1 MSCYT
6 SPITGQPSVLAQ
18 LLDTNYGPMKR
29 DRIMSYIYSDQ
40 FLKEHGDFRSPIT
53 KIPLDSIGKE
63 PSFEWVESKLINLSA
78 IDEQLPSAEVTFE
91 MLNPQQ
97 KQAYNNTINFLS
109 SPEQL
114 RTLSGYAGT
123 GKTSLT
129 KFIVE
134 DLKRKGINFKLA
146 SPTHRAK
153 EVLQSSTNEPAM
165 TVAKLLGLGPATEL
179 EDFNLVDKIFQ
190 PARPDAM
197 PSGGIVI
204 IDEASMINDD
214 LFDYLTSLA
223 ARKGSKILF
232 IGDDAQ
238 LKPVKQRTISKVFSV
253 EGQDKLTEVMR
264 TSNGNPMPSVVLQP
278 IRDNQNSTRDMFPHT
293 TMLSPFGEG
302 IEFTKDIDTFLEKL
316 SVSVKEMVESGNL
329 MAVRAAAYT
338 NKEVA
343 NLNSYIRAKMFGFG
357 APKFVEGELMMMYE
371 NRFFEVG
378 DWKLPNGIDLLV
390 SKVTRIENKKI
401 KNPITNEYII
411 LSGFKLDL
419 QGAKEKEFRETVF
432 VPDTVPKE
440 YLIALNE
447 LKDRAIKAYSAAD
460 RAAAWKDF
468 FSFDEKVFSINPY
481 YLYNDNVLASPDDF
495 INLLRQNNPS
505 LSSKEIEK
513 ILNQHKFKD
522 RTFNYGYAFTIH
534 KSQGGTYDEVFV
546 NEDDVDIASSFT
558 NPDWQMINS
567 LKYVGFSRSSKKT
580 TVLSKKTDN
589 TNAVIPE
596 TIYEKPT
603 TPPPPP
609 PPLSNLTEDEIEQQY
624 QELEDKLDLSDYPL
638 VSYLK
643 EDYED
648 DSVSLL
654 ENTKYW
660 ISELE
665 KFNSL
670 KSQITEALQAG
681 DNETALNLKKS
692 LDSLT
697 NTGEFNYITSWY
709 EPDREQFRK
718 SSDYIQEKVDVV
730 KGDLESLKERL
741 ENERENLVNS
751 LTAKQTD
758 TELGVY
764 EEFGTYYK
772 FNTSPSGVITGEYR
786 QGKDGE
792 WKPLN
797 NKTAQDKHERFVSP
811 PQAPVQL
818 TITQTTQPFTY
829 SRTSDN
835 SYEVSTA
842 GDKRFSALNA
852 TLKDGRT
859 IEEAYQLDVKGFR
872 AEGNDWKL
880 GKGKKPLRNITPEQ
894 SYEEYKSLWKQWAQ
908 ENPELLEDLRQKA
921 QGKVLT
927 DKFASSPV
935 SQARALAEILNET
948 APQQQT
954 PPPPPPSVQ
963 TTEQIYSQLGDRT
976 QSENIVIRPWG
987 ELKNA
992 TKAITSEGIVSTRI
1006 KGDVGWEEFGNP
1018 FTPSPEGKREGLTVV
1033 NSTKEAVES
1042 YIDFVINSLDPQAQW
1057 IREQLKSGKLKGKPI
1072 LYYKE
1077 LKEPSH
1083 ATALDYLINKYDWN
1097 QPTAQQTVPPPPSTA
1112 PVPTGSTSL
1121 STSKPGIVKPYPGVL
1136 NAPNSGLTLRQ
1147 SNQFLSLLTPQIT
1160 SQAYIENK
1168 AATANHMFSFGLRWA
1183 RNIPNP
1189 GERSEQGK
1197 KLGTPRPNRK
1207 QINSREGMTYGYYET
1222 DQNNN
1227 PLPSIEVLRP
1237 IMNFIQSTIGIDL
1250 THYDA
1255 MLGNIYEEGSFIH
1268 QHRDTTESLSAGK
1281 YPVVVMNLGSNGH
1294 LEYDATP
1301 GSTYGTYKKT
1311 DQLDLTNGGV
1321 YAFGVGGEERFTF
1334 HHRIGNH
1341 LESVNPLPP
1350 ITLPDGRVLKD
1361 YRITLTF
1368 RRASDLTKEM
1378 PVEPTKVD
1386 ITPRDLTNTASS
1398 IPINPLILPDSL
1410 TVTRRSEVTQANID
1424 SMKSTLKLAFVMK
1437 AVQNPKEQFKVP
1449 WQNPSA
1455 DKTVD
1460 NYGFNQSDYARIMD
1474 EIRMEMGDRFPSNL
1488 IFFPAFEFAMNNNP
1502 ERLMKV
1508 YADKIKEFTAGRS
1521 ALRINDLEMAKM
1533 TSKMEISITTPDGT
1547 VVDYFTKKHGSGAQE
1562 AVGSLMLTAFLDL
1575 YNKANGRVS
1584 APHLIGQ
1591 ILLMAKGHSNLAG
1604 PNQSVWTDIV
1614 SSFTFKGDD
1623 AKLGLL
1629 DLLFENLAHLGY
1641 RIDYNSKVALKDY
1654 FFDKKNDPSFMQS
1667 NFEKTLNLED
1677 SRDWERDY
1685 NDYLEDTID
1694 LIEVDDMK
1702 AKTLRDWQ
1710 DSAFERGSKDQ
1721 ATARLKLFIANQ
1733 KLMES
1738 FSVGA
1743 VKYDPTDTTAIDLT
1757 DSLKSV
1763 DTMTLAQARQ
1773 INGKKVMHKQFTPE
1787 YLEKAILAKFPRI
1800 PQKGLFGFP
1809 TIVPFD
1815 TLYEN
1820 TQGVLSSIPGLESN
1834 ISKAVELLRAEEDP
1848 NLTELA
1854 DRLEK
1859 ADGRNQREFI
1869 KVMNMQYNEFYVV
1882 NTNRRAKDNNNYSQS
1897 RVFAAQRYSQDQMII
1912 ERWKQSQV
1920 LAPIIKIRPNGE
1932 RVIDV
1937 DRARV
1942 HAEVIK
1948 ILSKLDRV
1956 DELTDESVIPYAML
1970 LAQEV
1975 NKSPELQQFFSGINL
1990 VELVNEERVRTKL
2003 PKEAQRLQQKVLI
2016 AKMFAEHGIDL
2027 NSKVLDDLAAYYYKD
2042 GTRMDAVSNSLK
2054 NTKMRS
2060 SWIGQFSETE
2070 STGKPNGI
2078 FSAFF
2083 YAAAGMSNSKDI
2095 DSEVTEDL
2103 ENSVIQNNPLYTES
2117 TTTKILAKFAR
2128 KHVDKLFNAVH
2139 TNLEGKQIWD
2149 YSLPTSLS
2157 RAVLDLTTN
2166 HNNYTEKLKAS
2177 VWGNNYYLKES
2188 RLSNLKLGYFE
2199 GLKVDNSQTGT
2210 IRQRMSDREQLL
2222 SSILFYQNQGRDTA
2236 FMVSLT
2242 HSDKTTTP
2250 VFSGIP
2256 KINVVSDEG
2265 GISTDVIE
2273 AFYTIFEG
2281 EWQRILQVQKL
2292 KKDQNTTGSKSMDTS
2307 GQHFLLL
2314 PSLNFESLSDAEKLV
2329 LFDEDG
2335 NVKSFLDETGVEFVK
2350 SKIGNYLNVIFDD
2363 AKAYWESNGI
2373 TTDLLDSTYLAK
2385 AYKTLQGTVA
2395 QKAQMALD
2403 TAIADYA
2410 FNSTLWNMSSAVMLM
2425 GDPAN
2430 TEWKGNVEK
2439 TMAEYTKRLAK
2450 DIAPRQQLMFER
2462 QSYSQL
2468 TVADVEM
2475 KYEYATKFGSN
2486 IQKSKATDAQ
2496 EFTTVREHLDVMRAA
2511 SKISDDM
2518 YKTLI
2523 DKVNKFN
2530 TKEQEDFTP
2539 EELAAMLED
2548 GSGPMQPNKPIY
2560 AGVRFKNGL
2569 VHYDYI
2575 KSSSIPLL
2583 PQFTK
2588 NSELDKVRLLMEG
2601 KVPGVDRF
2609 SRLVFESGSKM
2620 GNSNDPLKLFSAD
2633 GSFLEPTPESLMSN
2647 TRMLDRANFGI
2658 QQEVPFDMDKDEV
2671 NVITQMDKLIVEGI
2685 LGMNNFTIGNQ
2696 LGVSGSQVRAMKEDT
2711 RIKAARIKLRKLY
2724 EKLGVADNTKTIP
2737 ASKVIK
2743 MLIEAARES
2752 EFSPNDIALLE
2763 DTLQTTTDGNEVEV
2777 STYPLFFHSAVERF
2791 EKLIL
2796 AKVKSITEFKMP
2808 GKSYVQ
2814 VSSIGL
2820 IRQNNLSDKAR
2831 LGVVTIGD
2839 FDMSKPLRHMQIDE
2853 VTGEV
2858 IPAQVIMPFNFMID
2872 GKKVDI
2878 REYVIDGKLDLE
2890 RIPRELLQ
2898 LVGARIPNQGH
2909 NSMMAIEIVGFTP
2922 DWMGDAMIVP
2932 SAITGQMGSDF
2943 DVDKLYTY
2951 QRPYMYNNTTG
2962 KFETYQE
2969 TNTNIGSSPEEL
2981 NELENLANQRME
2993 ALGYKKNDDGSFPR
3007 REVRRTIEALAKER
3021 YGDEVPTHLIERGE
3035 KTLEE
3040 LQQDYFNI
3048 HWGVLTH
3055 PEMYTKVMKSLDK
3068 GDLGFDKGAAN
3079 EMFERKSEGPNM
3091 FFSPISQLK
3100 TFQSGK
3106 DAKDLVGMTS
3116 LSSTFDSNLQN
3127 RGLRLGTYIKDTK
3140 SGEVSEV
3147 EDSILLDGINLTR
3160 ISGESLSQGYESK
3173 VNPDGT
3179 PDFSTWYSK
3188 HDNITIDQSGAVDNA
3203 KDRRLDNL
3211 NITMAT
3217 YPAFDAMNKL
3227 HGDTRDGN
3235 RSVSKLFQCALSN
3248 QDILVEYTRE
3258 YRKGNDSL
3266 SEEEEYS
3273 GDLRSTIV
3281 KSLREKYKKLYKELT
3296 GQDATWDDTNA
3307 VNLDMKTLRK
3317 AFKES
3322 QGQEALT
3329 PEYYLTQLKV
3339 LSTFDY
3345 LSSIG
3350 ERLRELQKTLNQD
3363 TNGAGPNLL
3372 YVLQQ
3377 LDNFDNLYKQN
3388 STKLFLNEDTL
3399 VSGQMK
3405 ELFEMTVPVAKNLL
3419 SSVFPV
3425 EAIKSVV
3432 GTVASYQG
3440 KSMSQLS
3447 LKTQKDIVRQMR
3459 SYTVSSSP
3467 AIAIDTTT
3475 ERSRLLYG
3483 TNSIDS
3489 LAKRVERAKMINP
3502 DNTFLKRLDT
3512 KINTVGRG
3520 PDFVSTILQRS
3531 GRMTDNAVIQDFAR
3545 LLQSDDQFLREL
3557 GEDLV
3562 NYGLTLTPQAS
3573 STSIVS
3579 KIPAGV
3585 ILGTDIASQ
3594 LRFEDTVL
3602 KAMGNMPK
3610 GYIDQ
3615 LHQHMPSLATKVSK
3629 GIIKKGLSQYA
3640 IEGREYPEILA
3651 LEVKHLK
3658 ATEKAQLRTFK
3669 PTPIE
3674 EKFAPYL
3681 RFYSKEESRT
3691 ILYKLVSEG
3700 NFLTY
3705 QRIDTLGKKGVVE
3718 YNSSV
3723 QGPVRSLF
3731 PENRAAFDYKGE
3743 EVLRSLEVAAENL
3756 INKTSDPNNA
3766 YSRWGITD
3774 GGQDVLTRGLEQLSA
3789 DNSVPTYLRT
3799 ISQAL
3804 AETAEIT
3811 SDLEARMSMNYAL
3824 NPLTVKTTTS
3834 GGRGSYNAGSNTLSL
3849 RLNADVK
3856 KCAVV
3861 LLHETLHQR
3870 SSALLHALGWVS
3882 RERLK
3887 IQNSG
3892 MSEETFEKL
3901 WQEYQTKS
3909 LEFAKKNPEVYE
3921 KVKELDRLRLQAFEQ
3936 LKAQLIS
3943 QGIDMDAKMQD
3954 IFRDKLDGSKE
3965 DKLLYSLSSMSEFIA
3980 HNLTDS
3986 DMMEFLNTV
3995 ESTTESSFI
4004 DRLID
4009 SFLNFFSEM
4018 INALGINY
4026 NDKSILKECLA
4037 LTYDITGLNNTERL
4051 QGIDENFA
4059 PQSVFADTE
4068 SMANHLQN
4076 TIETV
4081 YNQNVVRTDN
4091 HLGHLLS
4098 IEEKFTPFTGGTEFF
4113 NDTINK
4119 LSRQLQQLDN
4129 TMARPVVTD
4138 EDRKRRDQ
4146 ALLIYNEAKEDYDKL
4161 STSKDELEMM
4171 ETATRQLEWVKN
4183 VVSKPSVHLQ
4193 EVTIAWSIL
4202 DTWGSMSDI
4211 YTTNYIPGDVIN
4223 EIIQNV
4229 GGLATILSKQMLKQS
4244 MYSVIT
4250 AGERQTNIKLTPEDL
4265 GINLKELG
4273 WLEKEV
4279 IALERDMNRA
4289 SQMLTT
4295 FAQYQVQNAQSQF
4308 RDLTNTLKEFKKLV
4322 DPSDYS
4328 KFIQENEEGSVFGLV
4343 QELHPNWFKKTA
4355 GARYQL
4361 KSWLEGMYG
4370 LDMKDPLQRARRL
4383 DGAKAAYNAF
4393 WKDMLATGEVVRIDK
4408 LLDLATGDLRTDPEA
4423 QAEIARL
4430 KAASRENLVDDII
4443 AKSQADYKKYLGLKA
4458 AKEEE
4463 IDNSEKTADFKLT
4476 PAEEIAYMAMSP
4488 ADQLNFKLGTIL
4500 TLTKAM
4506 KEQKKREWEYF
4517 NSPVN
4522 FLNTMPQANVSID
4535 ENLYLQNGRFK
4546 PWFVPKNI
4554 PENFDKKY
4562 DIINNNAN
4570 LKKGYEILKGL
4581 SEQFRSY
4588 LPPTIA
4594 ENLHENFLPIISPEM
4609 MAEASGTLSKLK
4621 QTGVGRTMLNAISSS
4636 RTETMKRDESGI
4648 PISYVNEAPR
4658 VIDSRGKKTKKI
4670 DMSKVSTDL
4679 PRMFEMFG
4687 EMAIHYNAMYPVGE
4701 IMDVAKRLVMEENK
4715 NRAAQGDKGL
4725 PNLVN
4730 LMKFYQDAVVYRK
4743 SKQLEGV
4750 DTTPIYSLNPMK
4762 HYARKTEMAGLVTEL
4777 GKVNEEIILKR
4788 VDEDSDPKNPL
4799 LQRRKELEE
4808 RIKLIQGEARYVTAS
4823 KVGDSMISFQQLKS
4837 MSYNPFSAVSN
4848 LTFGYAATYLHAR
4861 GFRADKDGFTTGD
4874 YTRQQLQQAYSMMKG
4889 NIANSWLKA
4898 FGYSHS
4904 DLSRKISALI
4914 TRANAIE
4921 ALIDTRFGG
4930 SNLTEDA
4937 SNLKKF
4943 LDPTAAQKSGD
4954 WLTKG
4959 AVIVARALNTPVQVT
4974 VNGEVK
4980 TINLFEALNVE
4991 GEWDADKYGENKEW
5005 SSKNPSEQVA
5015 WNKYLFRTRKVML
5028 LIFGNQDKN
5037 IPLSARSS
5045 VWGRLLGQF
5054 RLSWIPEGI
5063 KTRWGANQGYDEIL
5077 ERELEGRYRTMLRMP
5092 GFGLPLI
5099 LKQMTSVVTGQ
5110 DAFEGVKVTYT
5121 ENGIEKTRDI
5131 KDFEKENM
5139 RRNMAGMAYTAL
5151 FASIYYLL
5159 KGAIPD
5165 EEELRKLRRQGK
5177 NPATSSRIAA
5187 NIAYRSFQD
5196 LILYA
5201 SPDMFEQITGNVV
5214 PAWSV
5219 VSDFKKALYA
5229 WYKIASDDKY
5239 EWSDLGLKQTKALPF
5254 ANLINKWEFYASH
5267 DISAAVR

>member
-63 PSFEWVESKLINLSA
+63 PSFEWVESLIINKQDRTTGLTELSQNLLGFLDKLNVSTEFRTELQSASGYNAASLTDLLYKTVLVRNDYKNPGLIKETAYVAYSFLGKKNKIRTDLINSIENFKNYPELYQKYKRQNSKLSDYKIKELIVIDYLADAIQNDFKHPKDSYINREAEYWQLKSDSKIGRALEILLIKFKNFITNLFNVKLSEQELDALVSDLAHDILTKNFRKFGSELSAKDQLTNYEDTVAKDPVAGNIIDKFTDNLKLVLTGSLSARSQGTFYRSTEENLHDLDFTYQGGNDPQVSKFILNVYKQSSLMPYADRPAFLKKKSTELLKTFQNHPVLLGIKKEFPDFKIENAFMNKSDRFTISGSIGEHVIDLFFTLDTDVDSHTPMFQDWEATFIQKLIMGRRKDIKDFANFIPFFTTQGEIAQTRGFRHFTFKPILNNLEELSPEST
-78 IDEQLPSAEVTFE
+78 IEEQLPSAEVTFE
-91 MLNPQQ
+91 MLNSQQ

-123 GKTSLT
+123 GKTTLT

-179 EDFNLVDKIFQ
+179 EDFNLVDKMFQ

-204 IDEASMINDD
+204 IDESSMINDD

-316 SVSVKEMVESGNL
+316 SVAVKEMVESGNL

-390 SKVTRIENKKI
+390 SKVSRIENKKI

-447 LKDRAIKAYSAAD
+447 LKNRAIKAYSAAD

-505 LSSKEIEK
+505 LNSKEIEK
-513 ILNQHKFKD
+513 MLNEHKFKD

-603 TPPPPP
+603 APPPPP
-609 PPLSNLTEDEIEQQY
+609 SSTPLSEPNVY
-624 QELEDKLDLSDYPL
+624 Q
-638 VSYLK
+638 
-643 EDYED
+643 
-648 DSVSLL
+648 
-654 ENTKYW
+654 
-660 ISELE
+660 
-665 KFNSL
+665 
-670 KSQITEALQAG
+670 
-681 DNETALNLKKS
+681 
-692 LDSLT
+692 
-697 NTGEFNYITSWY
+697 
-709 EPDREQFRK
+709 
-718 SSDYIQEKVDVV
+718 
-730 KGDLESLKERL
+730 
-741 ENERENLVNS
+741 
-751 LTAKQTD
+751 
-758 TELGVY
+758 
-764 EEFGTYYK
+764 EFGTSYK
-772 FNTSPSGVITGEYR
+772 FNTSPSGVISGEYR
-786 QGKDGE
+786 QGNGE

-797 NKTAQDKHERFVSP
+797 AKTAQDKYERFVSP
-811 PQAPVQL
+811 PQAP
-818 TITQTTQPFTY
+818 
-829 SRTSDN
+829 
-835 SYEVSTA
+835 A
-842 GDKRFSALNA
+842 
-852 TLKDGRT
+852 
-859 IEEAYQLDVKGFR
+859 
-872 AEGNDWKL
+872 
-880 GKGKKPLRNITPEQ
+880 
-894 SYEEYKSLWKQWAQ
+894 
-908 ENPELLEDLRQKA
+908 
-921 QGKVLT
+921 
-927 DKFASSPV
+927 
-935 SQARALAEILNET
+935 
-948 APQQQT
+948 
-954 PPPPPPSVQ
+954 PPSQ
-963 TTEQIYSQLGDRT
+963 
-976 QSENIVIRPWG
+976 P
-987 ELKNA
+987 A
-992 TKAITSEGIVSTRI
+992 T
-1006 KGDVGWEEFGNP
+1006 
-1018 FTPSPEGKREGLTVV
+1018 
-1033 NSTKEAVES
+1033 
-1042 YIDFVINSLDPQAQW
+1042 
-1057 IREQLKSGKLKGKPI
+1057 
-1072 LYYKE
+1072 
-1077 LKEPSH
+1077 
-1083 ATALDYLINKYDWN
+1083 
-1097 QPTAQQTVPPPPSTA
+1097 QQTVPPPPPPPLPSDKVRPVFDTLPRKSATPTMTYAGIGSRETPPEVLAQMTEAAQYLESIGYTLNTGKKSNVKEEGADKAFSNGTNKKNLFPPSMANDLTRKIANEIHPDLKGMYNAVYNKWVEKVGEEKAKQYAQGAIDLQARNTYQVFGKNLDTPVDFVLFYAEETNNPLRPKGGTGQAVEMARRKGIPTINMADPDWKEQLKNAIENKPSTA
-1112 PVPTGSTSL
+1112 PVPTGATSL
-1121 STSKPGIVKPYPGVL
+1121 STNEPGTV
-1136 NAPNSGLTLRQ
+1136 
-1147 SNQFLSLLTPQIT
+1147 
-1160 SQAYIENK
+1160 
-1168 AATANHMFSFGLRWA
+1168 
-1183 RNIPNP
+1183 
-1189 GERSEQGK
+1189 
-1197 KLGTPRPNRK
+1197 
-1207 QINSREGMTYGYYET
+1207 
-1222 DQNNN
+1222 
-1227 PLPSIEVLRP
+1227 
-1237 IMNFIQSTIGIDL
+1237 
-1250 THYDA
+1250 
-1255 MLGNIYEEGSFIH
+1255 
-1268 QHRDTTESLSAGK
+1268 
-1281 YPVVVMNLGSNGH
+1281 
-1294 LEYDATP
+1294 
-1301 GSTYGTYKKT
+1301 
-1311 DQLDLTNGGV
+1311 
-1321 YAFGVGGEERFTF
+1321 
-1334 HHRIGNH
+1334 
-1341 LESVNPLPP
+1341 
-1350 ITLPDGRVLKD
+1350 
-1361 YRITLTF
+1361 
-1368 RRASDLTKEM
+1368 
-1378 PVEPTKVD
+1378 
-1386 ITPRDLTNTASS
+1386 
-1398 IPINPLILPDSL
+1398 NPLILPDSL

-1424 SMKSTLKLAFVMK
+1424 SMKSMLKLAFVMK

-1488 IFFPAFEFAMNNNP
+1488 TFFPAFEFAMNNNP

-1677 SRDWERDY
+1677 SKDWERDY

-1897 RVFAAQRYSQDQMII
+1897 RVFAAQRYSQDQMIV

-1956 DELTDESVIPYAML
+1956 DELTDENVIPYAML

-1975 NKSPELQQFFSGINL
+1975 NKSPELQEFFSGINL
-1990 VELVNEERVRTKL
+1990 VELVNEERVRTRL
-2003 PKEAQRLQQKVLI
+2003 PKEAQRLQQKSLI

-2256 KINVVSDEG
+2256 KVNVVSDEG

-2292 KKDQNTTGSKSMDTS
+2292 KKEQNTTGSKSMDTS

-2314 PSLNFESLSDAEKLV
+2314 PSLNFESLPDDEKLV
-2329 LFDEDG
+2329 LFDENG

-2350 SKIGNYLNVIFDD
+2350 SKIGNYLNIIFDD

-2373 TTDLLDSTYLAK
+2373 TTELLDSTYLAK
-2385 AYKTLQGTVA
+2385 AYKTLQGTEA

-2425 GDPAN
+2425 GEPAN

-2511 SKISDDM
+2511 SKVSDDM
-2518 YKTLI
+2518 YKTLMA
-2523 DKVNKFN
+2523 KVNKFG
-2530 TKEQEDFTP
+2530 TKEEEDFTP

-2548 GSGPMQPNKPIY
+2548 GSGPMQPNKPVY

-2633 GSFLEPTPESLMSN
+2633 GSFLEPTPEKLMSN

-2981 NELENLANQRME
+2981 NELENLANQIME
-2993 ALGYKKNDDGSFPR
+2993 DVGYKKNDDGSFPR
-3007 REVRRTIEALAKER
+3007 REVRRTIEALAKKR

-3127 RGLRLGTYIKDTK
+3127 RGLMLGTYIKDTK
-3140 SGEVSEV
+3140 SGDVSEV

-3227 HGDTRDGN
+3227 HGETKEGN

-3377 LDNFDNLYKQN
+3377 LENFDNLYKQN
-3388 STKLFLNEDTL
+3388 STKLFLNEDSL

-3629 GIIKKGLSQYA
+3629 EIIKKGLSQYV
-3640 IEGREYPEILA
+3640 IEGREYPEVLA

-3658 ATEKAQLRTFK
+3658 AIEKTQLRTFK

-3743 EVLRSLEVAAENL
+3743 EVLRSLEVAAEDL

-3887 IQNSG
+3887 IQNSS

-3901 WQEYQTKS
+3901 WQEYQTKA

-4098 IEEKFTPFTGGTEFF
+4098 IEEQFTPFTGGTEFF
-4113 NDTINK
+4113 NNTINK

-4211 YTTNYIPGDVIN
+4211 YTTNYVPGDVIK
-4223 EIIQNV
+4223 ETLQNV
-4229 GGLATILSKQMLKQS
+4229 EGLATILSKQMLKQS

-4423 QAEIARL
+4423 QVEIARL

-4715 NRAAQGDKGL
+4715 NRAANGDKGL

-5005 SSKNPSEQVA
+5005 SSKNPSEQVS

>member
-63 PSFEWVESKLINLSA
+63 PSFEWVESKLINLST
-78 IDEQLPSAEVTFE
+78 IEEQLPSAEVTFE
-91 MLNPQQ
+91 MLNSQQ

-123 GKTSLT
+123 GKTTLT

-302 IEFTKDIDTFLEKL
+302 IEFTKDVDTFLEKL
-316 SVSVKEMVESGNL
+316 SVAVKEMVESGNL

-390 SKVTRIENKKI
+390 SKVSRIENKKI

-447 LKDRAIKAYSAAD
+447 LKNRAIKAYSAAD

-468 FSFDEKVFSINPY
+468 FSFDEQVFSINPY

-505 LSSKEIEK
+505 LNSKEIEK
-513 ILNQHKFKD
+513 MLNEHKFKD

-603 TPPPPP
+603 APPPPP
-609 PPLSNLTEDEIEQQY
+609 PSSTPLSEPNVY
-624 QELEDKLDLSDYPL
+624 Q
-638 VSYLK
+638 
-643 EDYED
+643 
-648 DSVSLL
+648 
-654 ENTKYW
+654 
-660 ISELE
+660 
-665 KFNSL
+665 
-670 KSQITEALQAG
+670 
-681 DNETALNLKKS
+681 
-692 LDSLT
+692 
-697 NTGEFNYITSWY
+697 
-709 EPDREQFRK
+709 
-718 SSDYIQEKVDVV
+718 
-730 KGDLESLKERL
+730 
-741 ENERENLVNS
+741 
-751 LTAKQTD
+751 
-758 TELGVY
+758 
-764 EEFGTYYK
+764 EFGTSYK
-772 FNTSPSGVITGEYR
+772 FNTSPSGVISGEYR
-786 QGKDGE
+786 QGNGE

-797 NKTAQDKHERFVSP
+797 AKTAQDKYARFVSP
-811 PQAPVQL
+811 PQAPQAPAPPS
-818 TITQTTQPFTY
+818 QPATQP
-829 SRTSDN
+829 
-835 SYEVSTA
+835 ST
-842 GDKRFSALNA
+842 
-852 TLKDGRT
+852 
-859 IEEAYQLDVKGFR
+859 
-872 AEGNDWKL
+872 
-880 GKGKKPLRNITPEQ
+880 
-894 SYEEYKSLWKQWAQ
+894 
-908 ENPELLEDLRQKA
+908 
-921 QGKVLT
+921 
-927 DKFASSPV
+927 
-935 SQARALAEILNET
+935 
-948 APQQQT
+948 
-954 PPPPPPSVQ
+954 VQ
-963 TTEQIYSQLGDRT
+963 TAEQVYSQL
-976 QSENIVIRPWG
+976 SEENVVISN
-987 ELKNA
+987 LK
-992 TKAITSEGIVSTRI
+992 TT
-1006 KGDVGWEEFGNP
+1006 
-1018 FTPSPEGKREGLTVV
+1018 EGKYNRTANIKEAESNNRIYSMETTSDLSFSNPWASFKRTGTIKTR
-1033 NSTKEAVES
+1033 STKEAVLN
-1042 YIDFVINSLDPQAQW
+1042 YIDWLTTDKFKDIKPERREW
-1057 IREQLKSGKLKGKPI
+1057 ILQKLKSGELKSKPI
-1072 LYYKE
+1072 QYYAD
-1077 LKEPSH
+1077 LGEPSH

-1097 QPTAQQTVPPPPSTA
+1097 QPATQQTAPPPPSTA

-1121 STSKPGIVKPYPGVL
+1121 SISKPGIVKPYPGVL
-1136 NAPNSGLTLRQ
+1136 NAPNSGLTLEQ
-1147 SNQFLSLLTPQIT
+1147 SNQFLSLLTSQIT

-1237 IMNFIQSTIGIDL
+1237 IMDFIQSTIGIDL

-1378 PVEPTKVD
+1378 PVEPTRVD

-1488 IFFPAFEFAMNNNP
+1488 TFFPAFEFAMNNNP

-1641 RIDYNSKVALKDY
+1641 RIDYNSKIALKDY

-1677 SRDWERDY
+1677 SKDWERDY

-1882 NTNRRAKDNNNYSQS
+1882 STNRRAKDNNNYSQS
-1897 RVFAAQRYSQDQMII
+1897 RVFAAQRYSQDQMIV

-1956 DELTDESVIPYAML
+1956 DELTDENVIPYAML

-1990 VELVNEERVRTKL
+1990 VELVNEERVRTRL

-2256 KINVVSDEG
+2256 KVNVVSDEG

-2292 KKDQNTTGSKSMDTS
+2292 KKEQNTTGSKSMDTS

-2314 PSLNFESLSDAEKLV
+2314 PSLNFESLPDDEKLV
-2329 LFDEDG
+2329 LFDENG

-2373 TTDLLDSTYLAK
+2373 TTELLDSTYLAK

-2425 GDPAN
+2425 GEPAN

-2511 SKISDDM
+2511 SKVSDDM
-2518 YKTLI
+2518 YKTLMA
-2523 DKVNKFN
+2523 KVNKFG
-2530 TKEQEDFTP
+2530 TKEEEDFTP

-2633 GSFLEPTPESLMSN
+2633 GSFLEPTPENLMSN

-3116 LSSTFDSNLQN
+3116 LSSTFDSNLQG
-3127 RGLRLGTYIKDTK
+3127 RGLKLGTYIKDTK

-3235 RSVSKLFQCALSN
+3235 SIVSNRSVSKLFQCALSN

-3307 VNLDMKTLRK
+3307 VNLDMKTLIK

-3377 LDNFDNLYKQN
+3377 LENFDNLYKQN

-3629 GIIKKGLSQYA
+3629 EIINKGLSQYV
-3640 IEGREYPEILA
+3640 IEGREYPEVLA

-3658 ATEKAQLRTFK
+3658 AIEKTQLRTFK

-3743 EVLRSLEVAAENL
+3743 EVLRSLEVATENL

-3849 RLNADVK
+3849 RLNANVK

-3901 WQEYQTKS
+3901 WQEYQTKA

-4098 IEEKFTPFTGGTEFF
+4098 IEEQLPSTPFTGGTEFF
-4113 NDTINK
+4113 NNTINK

-4171 ETATRQLEWVKN
+4171 DTATRQLEWVKN

-4211 YTTNYIPGDVIN
+4211 YTTNYVPGDVI
-4223 EIIQNV
+4223 EETIRNV
-4229 GGLATILSKQMLKQS
+4229 EGLAIILSKQMLKQS

-4609 MAEASGTLSKLK
+4609 MAEASGTLSKLR

-4715 NRAAQGDKGL
+4715 NRAANGDKGL

-4943 LDPTAAQKSGD
+4943 SDPTAAQKSGD

-5005 SSKNPSEQVA
+5005 SSKNPSEQVS

-5037 IPLSARSS
+5037 IPLSGRNSI
-5045 VWGRLLGQF
+5045 WGRLLGQF

>member
-63 PSFEWVESKLINLSA
+63 PSFEWVQSLIINKQDRTTGLSELSQNLLGFLDKLNVSTEFRNELQSASGYNAASLTDLLYKTVLVRNDYKNPGLVKETAYVAYSFLGKKNKIRTDLINSIENFKNYPELYQKYKAANSKLSDYKIKELIVIDYLADAIQNDFKHPKDSYINREAEYWQLKSDSKIGRALEILLIKFKNFITNLFNVKLSEQELDALVSDLAHDILTKNFQKFGSELSA
-78 IDEQLPSAEVTFE
+78 KDQLT
-91 MLNPQQ
+91 N
-97 KQAYNNTINFLS
+97 Y
-109 SPEQL
+109 
-114 RTLSGYAGT
+114 
-123 GKTSLT
+123 
-129 KFIVE
+129 E
-134 DLKRKGINFKLA
+134 D
-146 SPTHRAK
+146 
-153 EVLQSSTNEPAM
+153 
-165 TVAKLLGLGPATEL
+165 TVAKDPVAGNIIDKFIDNLQLVLTGSLSARSQGTFYRSTEENLHDLDFTYQGGNDPQVSKFILDVYRQSSLMPYADRPAFLKKKSTELLKTFQNHPVLLGIKKEFP
-179 EDFNLVDKIFQ
+179 DFKIENAFMNKSD
-190 PARPDAM
+190 RFTI
-197 PSGGIVI
+197 SGSIGEHVI
-204 IDEASMINDD
+204 D
-214 LFDYLTSLA
+214 LFFTLDTDVDSHTPMFQDWEATFIQKLIMGR
-223 ARKGSKILF
+223 RKDIKDFANFIPFFTTQGEIAQTKGFRHFTFKPILNN
-232 IGDDAQ
+232 
-238 LKPVKQRTISKVFSV
+238 L
-253 EGQDKLTEVMR
+253 EE
-264 TSNGNPMPSVVLQP
+264 
-278 IRDNQNSTRDMFPHT
+278 
-293 TMLSPFGEG
+293 LSPE
-302 IEFTKDIDTFLEKL
+302 
-316 SVSVKEMVESGNL
+316 
-329 MAVRAAAYT
+329 A
-338 NKEVA
+338 
-343 NLNSYIRAKMFGFG
+343 
-357 APKFVEGELMMMYE
+357 
-371 NRFFEVG
+371 
-378 DWKLPNGIDLLV
+378 
-390 SKVTRIENKKI
+390 
-401 KNPITNEYII
+401 
-411 LSGFKLDL
+411 
-419 QGAKEKEFRETVF
+419 
-432 VPDTVPKE
+432 
-440 YLIALNE
+440 
-447 LKDRAIKAYSAAD
+447 
-460 RAAAWKDF
+460 
-468 FSFDEKVFSINPY
+468 
-481 YLYNDNVLASPDDF
+481 
-495 INLLRQNNPS
+495 
-505 LSSKEIEK
+505 
-513 ILNQHKFKD
+513 
-522 RTFNYGYAFTIH
+522 
-534 KSQGGTYDEVFV
+534 
-546 NEDDVDIASSFT
+546 
-558 NPDWQMINS
+558 
-567 LKYVGFSRSSKKT
+567 
-580 TVLSKKTDN
+580 
-589 TNAVIPE
+589 
-596 TIYEKPT
+596 

-609 PPLSNLTEDEIEQQY
+609 STSLSGLTEDEIEERY
-624 QELEDKLDLSDYPL
+624 QALEKELDLSAYPIASL
-638 VSYLK
+638 VR
-643 EDYED
+643 EDYVD
-648 DSVSLL
+648 DSISFL

-665 KFNSL
+665 QFDSL
-670 KSQITEALQAG
+670 KRQITEALKAG
-681 DNETALNLKKS
+681 DNETALSLKKS
-692 LDSLT
+692 LDSIT
-697 NTGEFNYITSWY
+697 NSDEFNYIISWY
-709 EPDREQFRK
+709 NPDREQFRK
-718 SSDYIQEKVDVV
+718 TSDYIQEKVSIT
-730 KGDLESLKERL
+730 KGDLIELKDKLEEERQ
-741 ENERENLVNS
+741 NLVNS
-751 LTAKQTD
+751 LTARQTD

-811 PQAPVQL
+811 PQAPVQ
-818 TITQTTQPFTY
+818 
-829 SRTSDN
+829 
-835 SYEVSTA
+835 
-842 GDKRFSALNA
+842 
-852 TLKDGRT
+852 
-859 IEEAYQLDVKGFR
+859 
-872 AEGNDWKL
+872 
-880 GKGKKPLRNITPEQ
+880 
-894 SYEEYKSLWKQWAQ
+894 
-908 ENPELLEDLRQKA
+908 
-921 QGKVLT
+921 
-927 DKFASSPV
+927 
-935 SQARALAEILNET
+935 
-948 APQQQT
+948 QQT
-954 PPPPPPSVQ
+954 PPPPPFQLSTVQ
-963 TTEQIYSQLGDRT
+963 TAEQVYSQLGDST
-976 QSENIVIRPWG
+976 QSENVILPEDLG
-987 ELKNA
+987 LKFDGSHKSNMW
-992 TKAITSEGIVSTRI
+992 TVLSPGFKKQYPNGIVAYRGKVDSSAI
-1006 KGDVGWEEFGNP
+1006 GNP
-1018 FTPSPEGKREGLTVV
+1018 FSVTTRGEDTVKQFIEWIITGNNFGVETILMGGKNYKLSDLRNE
-1033 NSTKEAVES
+1033 
-1042 YIDFVINSLDPQAQW
+1042 YINIIKKA
-1057 IREQLKSGKLKGKPI
+1057 KGEKI

-1077 LKEPSH
+1077 LGRPSH

-1097 QPTAQQTVPPPPSTA
+1097 QPATQQTVPPPPVSST
-1112 PVPTGSTSL
+1112 PTNPTQPFGNTSL
-1121 STSKPGIVKPYPGVL
+1121 TTSQPGIVKPYPGVL
-1136 NAPNSGLTLRQ
+1136 NAPNSGLTLEQ

-1160 SQAYIENK
+1160 SQSYIENK

-1183 RNIPNP
+1183 KNIPNP

-1222 DQNNN
+1222 DQNNS

-1237 IMNFIQSTIGIDL
+1237 IMDFIQSTIGIDL

-1311 DQLDLTNGGV
+1311 GQLDLTNGGV
-1321 YAFGVGGEERFTF
+1321 YAFGVEGKERFTF

-1341 LESVNPLPP
+1341 LESSNPLPP

-1368 RRASDLTKEM
+1368 RRASDLTKGM

-1386 ITPRDLTNTASS
+1386 TTPRDLTNTASS

-1437 AVQNPKEQFKVP
+1437 AAENPTQQFKVP

-1455 DKTVD
+1455 NKTVD
-1460 NYGFNQSDYARIMD
+1460 NYGFNQSDYARIID

-1508 YADKIKEFTAGRS
+1508 YADRIKEFTAGRS

-1547 VVDYFTKKHGSGAQE
+1547 VVDYFTKRHGSGAQE

-1591 ILLMAKGHSNLAG
+1591 ILLMAKGHSNIAG

-1654 FFDKKNDPSFMQS
+1654 FFEKKNDPGFMQS
-1667 NFEKTLNLED
+1667 NFDKTLNLED
-1677 SRDWERDY
+1677 SKDWERDY

-1710 DSAFERGSKDQ
+1710 DSAFERSSKDQ

-1757 DSLKSV
+1757 DSIKTV

-1773 INGKKVMHKQFTPE
+1773 INGKKVMHKQFSPE
-1787 YLEKAILAKFPRI
+1787 YLEKTILAKFPRI

-1809 TIVPFD
+1809 SIVPFD

-1859 ADGRNQREFI
+1859 ADGRTQREFI

-1882 NTNRRAKDNNNYSQS
+1882 NINRRAKGDNNYSES
-1897 RVFAAQRYSQDQMII
+1897 RVFGAQRYSQDQMIV

-1942 HAEVIK
+1942 HAEAIK

-1956 DELTDESVIPYAML
+1956 DELTDENVIPYAMM

-1975 NKSPELQQFFSGINL
+1975 NKSPELQQFFEGINL
-1990 VELVNEERVRTKL
+1990 VELVNEERVRTRL
-2003 PKEAQRLQQKVLI
+2003 PKESQRLQQKALI

-2083 YAAAGMSNSKDI
+2083 YAAAGMSNSRDI

-2177 VWGNNYYLKES
+2177 VWGNNHYLKES

-2222 SSILFYQNQGRDTA
+2222 SSILLYQNQGRDSA

-2256 KINVVSDEG
+2256 KVNVVSTEG
-2265 GISTDVIE
+2265 GISPEVIE

-2314 PSLNFESLSDAEKLV
+2314 SSLNFESLSDAEKLV

-2373 TTDLLDSTYLAK
+2373 TNELLDSTYLAK
-2385 AYKTLQGTVA
+2385 TYKTLQGTVA

-2430 TEWKGNVEK
+2430 AEWKGNVEK

-2486 IQKSKATDAQ
+2486 VQKSKATDAQ

-2511 SKISDDM
+2511 GKVSDDM

-2523 DKVNKFN
+2523 AKVNKFG
-2530 TKEQEDFTP
+2530 TKEEEDFTP

-2548 GSGPMQPNKPIY
+2548 GSGPMQPNKPVY

-2620 GNSNDPLKLFSAD
+2620 GNSNDSLKLFSAD

-2658 QQEVPFDMDKDEV
+2658 QQEVPFDMNKDEV

-2685 LGMNNFTIGNQ
+2685 LGMGNFTIGNQ

-2763 DTLQTTTDGNEVEV
+2763 DTLKITTDGNEVEV

-2796 AKVKSITEFKMP
+2796 AKVKSVTEFKMP

-2814 VSSIGL
+2814 VSSIGI
-2820 IRQNNLSDKAR
+2820 IRQDNLSDKAK
-2831 LGVVTIGD
+2831 LGVITIGD

-2943 DVDKLYTY
+2943 DVDKLFTY
-2951 QRPYMYNNTTG
+2951 QRPYMYNSATG

-2969 TNTNIGSSPEEL
+2969 TGTNIGSSPEEFD
-2981 NELENLANQRME
+2981 ELENLANQRME

-3007 REVRRTIEALAKER
+3007 REVRRTVEALAKER
-3021 YGDEVPTHLIERGE
+3021 YGDEVPTHPIERGE

-3055 PEMYTKVMKSLDK
+3055 PEMYTKVMKALDK
-3068 GDLGFDKGAAN
+3068 GDLGFEKGAAN
-3079 EMFERKSEGPNM
+3079 NLFERKSEGPNM

-3140 SGEVSEV
+3140 SGEVSEI
-3147 EDSILLDGINLTR
+3147 EDSVLLDGINLTT

-3227 HGDTRDGN
+3227 HGETKEGN

-3258 YRKGNDSL
+3258 YRKSNDSL

-3281 KSLREKYKKLYKELT
+3281 KSLKEKYKKLYKELT
-3296 GQDATWDDTNA
+3296 GKDATWDDTDA

-3322 QGQEALT
+3322 QGEEAFT

-3377 LDNFDNLYKQN
+3377 LSNFDNLYKQN
-3388 STKLFLNEDTL
+3388 STKLFLNEDSL
-3399 VSGQMK
+3399 ISGQMK
-3405 ELFEMTVPVAKNLL
+3405 ELFEMTVPVAKDLL

-3425 EAIKSVV
+3425 EAIKNVV
-3432 GTVASYQG
+3432 GTIASYQG
-3440 KSMSQLS
+3440 KSMGQLS

-3459 SYTVSSSP
+3459 SFTVSSSP

-3475 ERSRLLYG
+3475 ERARLLYG
-3483 TNSIDS
+3483 TETVDS
-3489 LAKRVERAKMINP
+3489 LAKRVERAKMLNP

-3545 LLQSDDQFLREL
+3545 LLQSNDQFLREL

-3562 NYGLTLTPQAS
+3562 NYALTLTPQAS

-3602 KAMGNMPK
+3602 KAMGTMPK

-3615 LHQHMPSLATKVSK
+3615 LHQHSPSLATKVSK
-3629 GIIKKGLSQYA
+3629 EVIKKGLSQYA
-3640 IEGREYPEILA
+3640 IEGREYPEVFA

-3658 ATEKAQLRTFK
+3658 AIEKIQLRTFK

-3743 EVLRSLEVAAENL
+3743 EVLRSLEVATEDL

-3799 ISQAL
+3799 LSQAL

-3811 SDLEARMSMNYAL
+3811 SDLEARMSMDYAL
-3824 NPLTVKTTTS
+3824 NPLTVKTTTN

-3849 RLNADVK
+3849 RLNADIK
-3856 KCAVV
+3856 KSAVV

-3882 RERLK
+3882 KERLK
-3887 IQNSG
+3887 VQNSG

-3901 WQEYQTKS
+3901 WQEYQDKS

-3943 QGIDMDAKMQD
+3943 QGIDIDAKMEN

-3986 DMMEFLNTV
+3986 DIMEFLNTV
-3995 ESTTESSFI
+3995 ESTTERSFI
-4004 DRLID
+4004 DRLVD
-4009 SFLNFFSEM
+4009 SFLEFFSEM
-4018 INALGINY
+4018 INALGLNY
-4026 NDKSILKECLA
+4026 NEKSILKECLA

-4051 QGIDENFA
+4051 QGIDENFT

-4076 TIETV
+4076 TIENV

-4091 HLGHLLS
+4091 HLGHLLN
-4098 IEEKFTPFTGGTEFF
+4098 IEEKLPSTPFTGGTEFF

-4161 STSKDELEMM
+4161 STSKDEMQMM
-4171 ETATRQLEWVKN
+4171 DTATRQLEWVKS
-4183 VVSKPSVHLQ
+4183 VVSKPSIHLQ

-4211 YTTNYIPGDVIN
+4211 YTTNYIPGDVIK
-4223 EIIQNV
+4223 ETLQNV
-4229 GGLATILSKQMLKQS
+4229 EGLATILSKQMLKQS
-4244 MYSVIT
+4244 MFSVIT

-4265 GINLKELG
+4265 GLNLKELG

-4361 KSWLEGMYG
+4361 KTWLEGMFG

-4423 QAEIARL
+4423 LAEIARL

-4463 IDNSEKTADFKLT
+4463 IDNSEKTADFNLT

-4488 ADQLNFKLGTIL
+4488 ADQLNFKLSTIL
-4500 TLTKAM
+4500 RLTVAM

-4570 LKKGYEILKGL
+4570 LKKGYDILKDL

-4609 MAEASGTLSKLK
+4609 MAEASGTLSRFK
-4621 QTGVGRTMLNAISSS
+4621 QTGVGRTMLNSISSS
-4636 RTETMKRDESGI
+4636 RTETMKRDEAGI
-4648 PISYVNEAPR
+4648 PISYVSEAPR
-4658 VIDSRGKKTKKI
+4658 VIDSRGKRTKKI

-4715 NRAAQGDKGL
+4715 NRAARGDKGL

-4750 DTTPIYSLNPMK
+4750 DTTPVYSLNPMK
-4762 HYARKTEMAGLVTEL
+4762 HYARKAEMAGLVTEL

-4788 VDEDSDPKNPL
+4788 VDADSDPNNPL

-4823 KVGDSMISFQQLKS
+4823 KVGDTMINFQQLKS

-4874 YTRQQLQQAYSMMKG
+4874 YTRQQLQQAYNMMKG

-4959 AVIVARALNTPVQVT
+4959 AVIVARALNTPVEVT

-4980 TINLFEALNVE
+4980 TINLFEALNIE

-5005 SSKNPSEQVA
+5005 SSKNPSEQVG

-5099 LKQMTSVVTGQ
+5099 LKQITSVVTGQ

-5151 FASIYYLL
+5151 FASMYYLL
-5159 KGAIPD
+5159 KAAIPD
-5165 EEELRKLRRQGK
+5165 EEELRKLRRRGK

-5214 PAWSV
+5214 PSWSV
-5219 VSDFKKALYA
+5219 VSDFKKALAA
-5229 WYKIASDDKY
+5229 WHRIAFDDKY
-5239 EWSDLGLKQTKALPF
+5239 EWEDLLLKQTKAFPF
-5254 ANLINKWEFYASH
+5254 TNLANKWEFYSSH